1 MLLFAKPLSGQQAR
15 LGGRMLLCGAWTG
28 ARCILNRVCF
38 NILCTFQPLAFGT
51 REAKTLF
58 YKEADVGEQSGRLLW
73 FHAAHTEQRNTF
85 IKVQLAV
92 LFFSI

>member
-58 YKEADVGEQSGRLLW
+58 YKEADVGEQSGRRSLNCCCG
-73 FHAAHTEQRNTF
+73 FMQRILNKGTLSL
-85 IKVQLAV
+85 K
-92 LFFSI
+92 FS